1 MNSTD
6 WLQNGFIL
14 FGGFLAVLLSATEF
28 FSPPFKRSKFLF
40 ASALFSIGVL
50 QLSSEFILE
59 KGNALPNFYVSFHT
73 AFLFLPAPLAFLCVK
88 SLSHEADPAS
98 DLRAVSL
105 LVGLPFLSAFLY
117 AQFSGLFFEKYL
129 PEVCE
134 SPECGVSRSL
144 YCIAAVFSL
153 VFAYHILRM
162 SVPIRNFRVRTL
174 LLIFAFDTCIVSVL
188 VILGAIVDVLFFKI
202 SLLIITLVVCSL
214 FVLGKRYPDLA
225 DNIRSE
231 FGKTKYA
238 RTRLAG
244 LNSDSVLERLNFLLD
259 TEKIYRNEGIS
270 LAGIAKDLS
279 ITPHQ
284 LSELINQK
292 LNQGFFSLIN
302 GRRIEEAK
310 ILLAET
316 DKTVLEIAYEV
327 GFNNRSSFNE
337 SFLKFADETP
347 VSYRKKYKYKR
358 L

>member
-1 MNSTD
+1 M
-6 WLQNGFIL
+6 
-14 FGGFLAVLLSATEF
+14 TEF
-28 FSPPFKRSKFLF
+28 FSPPFKRSKLLF
-40 ASALFSIGVL
+40 SSALLSIGVL

-59 KGNALPNFYVSFHT
+59 KGNALPSLYGSFHT
-73 AFLFLPAPLAFLCVK
+73 ALLFLPAPLAFLCVK
-88 SLSHEADPAS
+88 SFSDETDATS
-98 DLRAVSL
+98 DLRDVAL

-117 AQFSGLFFEKYL
+117 AQFSDLFFAEYVTGTCKFL
-129 PEVCE
+129 
-134 SPECGVSRSL
+134 ECGMFRYL

-153 VFAYHILRM
+153 VFAYRILRM

-174 LLIFAFDTCIVSVL
+174 FVIFTFDTCIVSAL
-188 VILGAIVDVLFFKI
+188 IILGAIVDVLFFKTA
-202 SLLIITLVVCSL
+202 LLIVTLVVCSL
-214 FVLGKRYPDLA
+214 FILGKRYPDLA

-259 TEKIYRNEGIS
+259 SEKIYRNEGIS

-337 SFLKFADETP
+337 SFLKFVDETP